1 MTGISAALRD
11 LRNGTSGNRGGKF
24 RWFSR
29 RGRGRYGTAILG
41 AGMIAA
47 MFGTPWLRQGGGP
60 DLLLEAAGWLVFL
73 CGAILRMWAIL
84 HIGGRKGHVIMDR
97 GPYRLM
103 RHPLYVGSFLIALS
117 MALFLDSLV
126 LLIAALLTAVAYHLH
141 VIPREEGRLV
151 DRFGTPYL
159 TYCRATPRYVPARR
173 SAAATAEPARVLE
186 VDLAALA
193 TECTRAVWWAALP
206 LFAALITW
214 LRVQPWWPH
223 WSPLP

>member
-1 MTGISAALRD
+1 MGGISVDIREPRD
-11 LRNGTSGNRGGKF
+11 GSGGHRWGKF

-41 AGMIAA
+41 VGLVAA
-47 MFGTPWLRQGGGP
+47 VFGTPWLKQGGGP
-60 DLLLEAAGWLVFL
+60 DLLLEAAGWLLFL

-84 HIGGRKGHVIMDR
+84 HIGGRKNRVILDR
-97 GPYRLM
+97 GPYALM

-126 LLIAALLTAVAYHLH
+126 LLAAALLTALAYQLY

-151 DRFGTPYL
+151 DKFGIPYL
-159 TYCRATPRYVPARR
+159 SYCRSTHRYLPVPRGGTAARGTR
-173 SAAATAEPARVLE
+173 MLE
-186 VDLAALA
+186 VDLGALG
-193 TECTRAVWWAALP
+193 TECTRAIWWAALP
-206 LFAALITW
+206 LIAALVTW